1 MRKVKKMMERKN
13 KYVSPKTMVLHLQTA
28 FLLAGSGPGSGG
40 ASGGS
45 GENQKTDPN
54 TPITTPTYP
63 QSAGG
68 GAIVESKGSSF
79 NAWETW
85 EEY

>member
-1 MRKVKKMMERKN
+1 MERKN

-28 FLLAGSGPGSGG
+28 FLLAGSGSGG
-40 ASGGS
+40 ASAGPGG
-45 GENQKTDPN
+45 DPN
-54 TPITTPTYP
+54 KDPDHEITVVPGPGGNP
-63 QSAGG
+63 QPGG

>member
-45 GENQKTDPN
+45 GENQETDPN
-54 TPITTPTYP
+54 KTITTPPYP
-63 QSAGG
+63 QPGG
-68 GAIVESKGSSF
+68 SAIVESKGSSF

>member
-1 MRKVKKMMERKN
+1 MERKN

-40 ASGGS
+40 ASGGL
-45 GENQKTDPN
+45 GEDPMRA
-54 TPITTPTYP
+54 ITTPTYP
-63 QSAGG
+63 QPGG

>member
-28 FLLAGSGPGSGG
+28 FLLAGSAPGSGG

-45 GENQKTDPN
+45 GENQETDPN
-54 TPITTPTYP
+54 KPITTPTNP
-63 QSAGG
+63 QQPGG

>member
-40 ASGGS
+40 ASGGL
-45 GENQKTDPN
+45 GGDPMRDPDK
-54 TPITTPTYP
+54 PITTPTYLQP
-63 QSAGG
+63 GG

>member
-1 MRKVKKMMERKN
+1 MMERKN

-28 FLLAGSGPGSGG
+28 FLLAGSGPGSGT
-40 ASGGS
+40 ASGGP
-45 GENQKTDPN
+45 GGDPN
-54 TPITTPTYP
+54 KDPDHEITVVPGPGGNP
-63 QSAGG
+63 QPGG

-85 EEY
+85 EEYQ

>member
-28 FLLAGSGPGSGG
+28 FLLAGSGPGPGG
-40 ASGGS
+40 ASGGL
-45 GENQKTDPN
+45 GGDPMTDPDK
-54 TPITTPTYP
+54 PITTPTYP
-63 QSAGG
+63 QPGG

>member
-1 MRKVKKMMERKN
+1 MMERKN

-28 FLLAGSGPGSGG
+28 SLLAGSGPGSGG
-40 ASGGS
+40 ASGGP
-45 GENQKTDPN
+45 GESHETDPDK
-54 TPITTPTYP
+54 PITIPTIP
-63 QSAGG
+63 GPGS

>member
-1 MRKVKKMMERKN
+1 MMERKN
-13 KYVSPKTMVLHLQTA
+13 KYVSPKTMVLHLQTT
-28 FLLAGSGPGSGG
+28 FLLAGSPGSGG
-40 ASGGS
+40 AAGGV
-45 GENQKTDPN
+45 GGNLTTDPN
-54 TPITTPTYP
+54 QPITTPTYP
-63 QSAGG
+63 QPGG

>member
-1 MRKVKKMMERKN
+1 MKRKN

-28 FLLAGSGPGSGG
+28 FLLAGSGPGSGTG
-40 ASGGS
+40 SGGT
-45 GENQKTDPN
+45 GEDPTKDPN
-54 TPITTPTYP
+54 KEITTTPYP
-63 QSAGG
+63 QPGG

>member
-1 MRKVKKMMERKN
+1 MERKN

-45 GENQKTDPN
+45 GENQETDPN
-54 TPITTPTYP
+54 KSITTPPYP
-63 QSAGG
+63 QPGG
-68 GAIVESKGSSF
+68 SAIVESKGSSF

>member
-1 MRKVKKMMERKN
+1 MKRKN

-28 FLLAGSGPGSGG
+28 FLLAGSGSGSGSGG
-40 ASGGS
+40 TGG
-45 GENQKTDPN
+45 NHITDPDQE
-54 TPITTPTYP
+54 ITVVPGGNP
-63 QSAGG
+63 KPGG

>member
-45 GENQKTDPN
+45 GENQETDPN
-54 TPITTPTYP
+54 KRITIPTYP
-63 QSAGG
+63 PRVG

>member
-45 GENQKTDPN
+45 GENQETDPN
-54 TPITTPTYP
+54 KPITTPTYP
-63 QSAGG
+63 QPGG

>member
-1 MRKVKKMMERKN
+1 MKRKN

-28 FLLAGSGPGSGG
+28 FLLAGSGPGTGSGG
-40 ASGGS
+40 TGG
-45 GENQKTDPN
+45 NTTTDPDQEIKVVPGPGGN
-54 TPITTPTYP
+54 P
-63 QSAGG
+63 QPGG

>member
-1 MRKVKKMMERKN
+1 MMKRKN

-28 FLLAGSGPGSGG
+28 FLLAGSGPGSGTG
-40 ASGGS
+40 SGGTGS
-45 GENQKTDPN
+45 DPDH
-54 TPITTPTYP
+54 PITVPDKP
-63 QSAGG
+63 QPGG

>member
-1 MRKVKKMMERKN
+1 MERKN

-28 FLLAGSGPGSGG
+28 FLLAGSGPGG
-40 ASGGS
+40 ASAGLGEDRRKDPDHEITVVPGPGG
-45 GENQKTDPN
+45 N
-54 TPITTPTYP
+54 P
-63 QSAGG
+63 QPGG

>member
-1 MRKVKKMMERKN
+1 MERKN

-28 FLLAGSGPGSGG
+28 FLLAGSGPGTGSGG
-40 ASGGS
+40 T
-45 GENQKTDPN
+45 GEDHKTDPDKD
-54 TPITTPTYP
+54 ITTPSYP
-63 QSAGG
+63 QPGG

-79 NAWETW
+79 NAWEAW

>member
-1 MRKVKKMMERKN
+1 MKRKN

-28 FLLAGSGPGSGG
+28 FLLAGSGSGSGG
-40 ASGGS
+40 ASAGP
-45 GENQKTDPN
+45 GEDHKKDPDTD
-54 TPITTPTYP
+54 ITTPSYP
-63 QSAGG
+63 QPGG

>member
-28 FLLAGSGPGSGG
+28 CLLAGSGRSSGG

-45 GENQKTDPN
+45 GENQETGPN
-54 TPITTPTYP
+54 RPITTPTYP
-63 QSAGG
+63 QPGG
-68 GAIVESKGSSF
+68 GATVESKGSSF